1 MHRRPAVIA
10 YDISS
15 PLRRRRVYKRLLQW
29 RIDGQKSV
37 HECLLAPREA
47 EELYLQLGELID
59 PYRDRLLLAWLAPNS
74 GVESRGAGTGES
86 LFRSMVRV
94 S

>member
-15 PLRRRRVYKRLLQW
+15 PLRRRRVYKRLL
-29 RIDGQKSV
+29 
-37 HECLLAPREA
+37 
-47 EELYLQLGELID
+47 
-59 PYRDRLLLAWLAPNS
+59 LAWLAPNS
-74 GVESRGAGTGES
+74 GVESRGTGTGDS